1 MKSKSSIKRII
12 ALLVCLA
19 AMASC
24 FAFAPY
30 RPAEA
35 SGAAFEENPFE
46 EVYEYGETLGMPRS
60 LTIVSGGQTYTADK
74 SYIRFPDGKTYTGGR
89 IELNSYGAYTVIYEA
104 TADGKTLTATHS
116 FAVKTPVYSVDKNS
130 TYEIAQINKNFGADV
145 KGLSVR
151 LAAGE
156 TFTLNKPVNVY
167 ETPRFE
173 IMKFNVMHFDP
184 IGQDV
189 AIRLTDCHDPSTYVE
204 FAYKKTAYDETYLG
218 VGANGKSARG
228 LTKYMNVAGEK
239 VYFDGDAY
247 KVNVNGALIPSNR
260 QAGKSAVPEDRY
272 NNVTLWLDSSDKSK
286 IRVYAQCSP
295 ENINY
300 EQIPAAL
307 IAEFNNPDMY
317 NYTFDGFTTGEV
329 FVSVTA
335 KTVVNAESVE
345 VQIASLCGV
354 SGEDLAGGTFTD
366 ATGPQIEVNA
376 DTTSLNVMAGVPISV
391 PTATAVDPSGI
402 AGDVEYSV
410 YYAYGTAFQKNVS
423 VTDGKFTP
431 HDLGEYTVVYTA
443 KDVFGN
449 ESQRFFTLNAAKE
462 GEEGIEFVCDEIT
475 GAVAGE
481 VISLGS
487 YSAKSLNS
495 VATVTVSVTGPDGSA
510 VKVGSDM
517 KMLVERSGKY
527 TVKYEYSDGLY
538 SGSRTIEFTA
548 TDGEVCRFDKDTIL
562 LPKYMIKGAQYSA
575 EKINAHLYSS
585 SAPAPVQ
592 VNYAI
597 SYDGGAFEAFNP
609 DSFAVAGSKTLTVR
623 YSLASDPSVY
633 VESDEIKIVDVGYT
647 ADELDASKYFVGDYA
662 GKTDESTPDFASYA
676 IGVGAAGSLEFVNP
690 LVLSGFSFRYA
701 VSESLAVGSYTF
713 RFTDYYDRSKTATV
727 KFVKGGVEINGRFR
741 AVAYSA
747 VGNPITVSVGGKT
760 SLTVDS
766 TVIECD
772 LGLDSDK
779 VLFGIGFENVTS
791 AGTFN
796 AYSLGL
802 QSLGYYVTSDNIAPV
817 LSVAYPDRTAK
828 IGDVVTLARPEFADV
843 LSPSPAA
850 NCTVSVYKDGNPVT
864 SEEGV
869 VLKNADAFG
878 GYTFKITG
886 FGSYLVL
893 YRFTDGVGKKAE
905 DRYEITVTDVVPPE
919 ITLNGYNGKPVSV
932 GVNKDVSPLSY
943 NVSDNISAKENIKV
957 TIIVYDERGVFV
969 CASNDKFKV
978 EKTGR
983 YTVYVYCR
991 DEVGNTAYASYEIN
1005 AK

>member
-24 FAFAPY
+24 FAFVPY

-130 TYEIAQINKNFGADV
+130 TCEIAKINKNFGADV

-260 QAGKSAVPEDRY
+260 QAGRSAVPEDRY

-286 IRVYAQCSP
+286 IRAYAQCSP

-402 AGDVEYSV
+402 TGDVEYSV

-431 HDLGEYTVVYTA
+431 RDLGEYTVVYTA

-548 TDGEVCRFDKDTIL
+548 IDGEVCRFDKDTIL

-676 IGVGAAGSLEFVNP
+676 IGVGASGSLEFVNP

-779 VLFGIGFENVTS
+779 VLFGIGFENVTA
-791 AGTFN
+791 AGAFN

-850 NCTVSVYKDGNPVT
+850 NCTVSVYKDGSPVT

-878 GYTFKITG
+878 GYAFKITG